1 MGFLWGRPRPRFIV
15 GLVGLVSLQGTSIVG
30 MGASSLSKGR
40 GVSSLSSL
48 IL

>member
-1 MGFLWGRPRPRFIV
+1 MGKSTSNLSNLADTF
-15 GLVGLVSLQGTSIVG
+15 SLSSLTN
-30 MGASSLSKGR
+30 ASSLFKGR

>member
-1 MGFLWGRPRPRFIV
+1 V
-15 GLVGLVSLQGTSIVG
+15 GLVGLVGLWGTSIVG
-30 MGASSLSKGR
+30 IDAFSLFKGR